1 MGSSRQ
7 KANHR
12 TVLLSGGV
20 GGARMARGL
29 AAVLTP
35 GKLTVVVNIGDDDLM
50 YGVHVSPDLD
60 TVVYTLA
67 GAEGP
72 HGWGLDGDSFI
83 VMDRLAELGVDTT
96 FRLGDRDL
104 ATCLERTNALG
115 RGECLSAFTSGLTSA
130 LGVGSAVLPAS
141 DDPVRTKV
149 QIAGGSW
156 LDFQDYF
163 VMRRHEDEVV
173 SLAFEGASD
182 ARPAPDVIEAIAD
195 AATVIIAPSNPP
207 LSIWPILAIDAI
219 RAALQKKPA
228 VIAVSPLFAGRAVK
242 GPAASVL
249 ASLGL
254 PPGNEGVAEA
264 YEGLISHLV
273 VDNVDSDD
281 VAALT
286 SDDVTVLATDT
297 RIGDADGGARLAHRL
312 LDIAGDRA
320 TPSPVR

>member
-115 RGECLSAFTSGLTSA
+115 RGECLSAFTF
-130 LGVGSAVLPAS
+130 GVDVGPRSR
-141 DDPVRTKV
+141 VR
-149 QIAGGSW
+149 
-156 LDFQDYF
+156 
-163 VMRRHEDEVV
+163 
-173 SLAFEGASD
+173 
-182 ARPAPDVIEAIAD
+182 
-195 AATVIIAPSNPP
+195 
-207 LSIWPILAIDAI
+207 
-219 RAALQKKPA
+219 RAACERR
-228 VIAVSPLFAGRAVK
+228 SRADQSADRRV
-242 GPAASVL
+242 A
-249 ASLGL
+249 
-254 PPGNEGVAEA
+254 PGSTSRT
-264 YEGLISHLV
+264 IS
-273 VDNVDSDD
+273 
-281 VAALT
+281 
-286 SDDVTVLATDT
+286 
-297 RIGDADGGARLAHRL
+297 
-312 LDIAGDRA
+312 
-320 TPSPVR
+320 